1 MLLFIYTNFKPLS
14 GSSEYEIWCFKI
26 FRKSI
31 LHILESGMFRQKKL
45 HHPCFLA
52 EKIFAHVLISILNIK
67 IKNIWWESG
76 GYTAHKNE
84 VFNYGFLK

>member
-1 MLLFIYTNFKPLS
+1 MLIYAYITISEAYLGSCQRSMTNNVFAKGSIKNIS

-67 IKNIWWESG
+67 I
-76 GYTAHKNE
+76 
-84 VFNYGFLK
+84 